1 MRVKEAGWGGRGH
14 KPARTAAA
22 SKTTTT
28 TVAATTAAAA
38 AAMPAAATATA
49 AATAKRDARG
59 VVRLCNAPGPV
70 GVVYLLRV
78 RV

>member
-1 MRVKEAGWGGRGH
+1 MGERSGAGRRGH
-14 KPARTAAA
+14 KPARAAA
-22 SKTTTT
+22 AAKTTTT

-38 AAMPAAATATA
+38 AAMPAAATAA
-49 AATAKRDARG
+49 AKRDARG